1 MDRRHFLLTAGS
13 APLALAPFG
22 QVAAAPS
29 GRLLVLIDL
38 LGGNDGLNTLIPF
51 GQPAYY
57 RLRPTIAM
65 DRSALLPVASGF
77 GLHPALRPLMP
88 LWQDGQLALL
98 QGVGCPA
105 GSLSHHRAT
114 EIMDSGRLDDSP
126 LQPGWLARC
135 LAVHETAR
143 HAATP
148 ALVVSSDM
156 PGPLHGLPRCR
167 SLSCADGETLAARF
181 GFPAD
186 ALGDALARACAELAG
201 GADATAIRVALDG
214 FDTHE
219 DQPTTHARLLDSLA
233 RSLAALRNALTAMGR
248 WQDTLVMTRSEFGRL
263 AHENLSAGTDHGNA
277 GVQLVAGGRVDGGL
291 RGAPADLDAL
301 DARGGLPATLDVRTL
316 QAAVAEQWLGVSAAA
331 LGADLPPLPFALVG

>member
-13 APLALAPFG
+13 ASLALAPFRP
-22 QVAAAPS
+22 VTAAPA
-29 GRLLVLIDL
+29 GRLLVLVDL
-38 LGGNDGLNTLIPF
+38 VGGNDGLNTLVPS
-51 GQPAYY
+51 GQAAYY
-57 RLRPTIAM
+57 RLRPTIAL
-65 DRSALLPVASGF
+65 DRRALLPVSAGQ

-98 QGVGCPA
+98 QGVGCA
-105 GSLSHHRAT
+105 EGSLSHHRAT

-135 LAVHETAR
+135 LAVHEAGR

-148 ALVVSSDM
+148 ALVVASDL

-167 SLSCADGETLAARF
+167 SLSCADGEALTARF

-186 ALGDALARACAELAG
+186 ALGDALARACADLAAG
-201 GADATAIRVALDG
+201 SDAAVIRVALDG

-263 AHENLSAGTDHGNA
+263 ANENLSAGTDHGNA
-277 GVQLVAGGRVDGGL
+277 GVQLIAGGRVAGGL
-291 RGAPADLDAL
+291 RGEATDLDAL
-301 DARGGLPATLDVRTL
+301 DARGGLPATLDFRAL
-316 QAAVAEQWLGVSAAA
+316 NAALAEQWLGVNA
-331 LGADLPPLPFALVG
+331 LSLGTEVPALPFALVS

>member
-13 APLALAPFG
+13 ASLALAPLG
-22 QVAAAPS
+22 SAVAAPA

-38 LGGNDGLNTLIPF
+38 VGGNDGLNTLVPH

-57 RLRPTIAM
+57 RLRPTIAL
-65 DRSALLPVASGF
+65 DRRALLPLSADQ

-98 QGVGCPA
+98 QGVGCTD

-126 LQPGWLARC
+126 LQPGWLTRC
-135 LAVHETAR
+135 LAMHEPSR
-143 HAATP
+143 RAATP
-148 ALVVSSDM
+148 ALVMASDL

-167 SLSCADGETLAARF
+167 SLSHADGEALTVRF

-186 ALGDALARACAELAG
+186 ALGDALARACAELAAG
-201 GADATAIRVALDG
+201 SDATVIRVALDG

-233 RSLAALRNALTAMGR
+233 RSLAALRNALTVMGR

-263 AHENLSAGTDHGNA
+263 ANENLSAGTDHGNA
-277 GVQLVAGGRVDGGL
+277 SVQLVAGGRVAGGL
-291 RGAPADLDAL
+291 HGVTANLDAL
-301 DARGGLPATLDVRTL
+301 DARGGLPVTLDFRAL
-316 QAAVAEQWLGVSAAA
+316 HAALADRWLGVSAAT
-331 LGADLPPLPFALVG
+331 LGADLPVLPFALTV